1 MNAPSTSNDTGA
13 DIRAHIGPGRSRR
26 SVRRRVLIWG
36 GGIAVVGAIGWAF
49 VARSHPVQYTT
60 APVIR
65 GPMAITVTAT
75 GTLAPRDKVEVGAEV
90 SGKLDAI
97 NVDFNDPVRKGEVLA
112 QINTDQLEAQLA
124 QAEAL
129 LMQNRATVEQDLET
143 YRRYR
148 ALLKDRAISP
158 QSMDQAKAD
167 LDRARASVQLA
178 KAQADY
184 DRTLIGKATIVSPIN
199 GIVLDRKV
207 SVGQTV
213 TAGFQTPILFTLAS
227 DLREMELD
235 VDIDEADVG
244 QVHAGDKATFTVDA
258 YPNRVFHATLISVHN
273 AAETV
278 QNVVS
283 YKGVLRVDNA
293 QRLLKPGM
301 TATATILANTIPNA
315 LQVPNAALRFIA
327 PAAIRAKAPPPPS
340 DPGEG
345 QVWTIAGK
353 TLKSHELRLGPTD
366 GQNTEILKGSLKAGM
381 RVVTAIKSTPAAQQ

>member
-1 MNAPSTSNDTGA
+1 MNATPTDPGA
-13 DIRAHIGPGRSRR
+13 DIRAHIGPGRSKRKL
-26 SVRRRVLIWG
+26 RRRLLIWG
-36 GGIAVVGAIGWAF
+36 GGVSLVGVISWAIL
-49 VARSHPVQYTT
+49 ARGHPIHYLTQ
-60 APVIR
+60 PVIR

-112 QINTDQLEAQLA
+112 QINTDQLQAQLA
-124 QAEAL
+124 QSEAL

-148 ALLKDRAISP
+148 ALLKDQAISP

-184 DRTLIGKATIVSPIN
+184 DRTLIGKATIISPIN
-199 GIVLDRKV
+199 GIVLNRKV

-244 QVHAGDKATFTVDA
+244 EVRAGDKATFTVDA

-283 YKGVLRVDNA
+283 YKGVLRVNNA
-293 QRLLKPGM
+293 QLLLRPGM
-301 TATATILANTIPNA
+301 TATATILADTIPNA
-315 LQVPNAALRFIA
+315 LQLPNAALRFIA
-327 PAAIRAKAPPPPS
+327 PKAIRAKAPPPPS

-353 TLKSHELRLGPTD
+353 TLKAHDLKLGATD
-366 GQNTEILKGSLKAGM
+366 GQDTQIIRGNLPVGTK
-381 RVVTAIKSTPAAQQ
+381 VVTAIKTSTAKH